1 MNSLSSEVVQS
12 SERLTEIESKTDTVN
27 EALKNIKS
35 GQAGSKCVA
44 ELQKQNALTTEMIT
58 ESALK
63 GIDSLVNE
71 MNDISK
77 MMLLSVEKI
86 CKISENTDG
95 LADEVKR
102 ELEEQP
108 KELCYF
114 YTSDFPVREIYARH
128 IILAY
133 LFSESSTILI
143 FPV

>member
-12 SERLTEIESKTDTVN
+12 SECLTEIESKTDTVN

-58 ESALK
+58 ESVLK

-77 MMLLSVEKI
+77 MMILSVEKI
-86 CKISENTDG
+86 CKISKNTDG

-102 ELEEQP
+102 ELEEQLRR
-108 KELCYF
+108 KIAALSIF
-114 YTSDFPVREIYARH
+114 YNTK
-128 IILAY
+128 
-133 LFSESSTILI
+133 
-143 FPV
+143 